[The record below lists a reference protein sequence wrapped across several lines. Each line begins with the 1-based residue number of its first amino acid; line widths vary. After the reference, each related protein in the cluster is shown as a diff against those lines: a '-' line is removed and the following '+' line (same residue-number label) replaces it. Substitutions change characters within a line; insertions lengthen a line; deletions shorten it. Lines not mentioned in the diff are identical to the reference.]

1 MNDIRDISLAEIQQ
15 FLLENGEKPF
25 RAKQIRE
32 WLWKKGIRNFDEMS
46 NLSVALRDKLKA
58 HFTFKTTSIKDEIE
72 STDQTIKFL
81 FQLHD
86 GELIEGVLI
95 PSQNRVTACLSS
107 QAGCPLGC
115 IFCATGSMGF
125 KRNLHYAEIFDQFNL
140 MNEKSVINFGREI
153 SNIVYMGMGEP
164 LLNYE
169 NVMTSV
175 DILTSP
181 DGKALSPSRITL
193 STVGI
198 VKGIRQLAHDR
209 FKPGLAVSLHS
220 ADETVRR
227 KLIPA
232 AKNNSLEDLRKALE
246 YFVEKSNERITF
258 EYLLLQGIND
268 SIKDA
273 EKLAVYCRAFPVKI
287 NLIEYNN
294 TGTGLQG
301 SSKENIEI
309 FSEFLKAKNM
319 IVNIRRSKGQDISAA
334 CGQLVRKY

>member
-1 MNDIRDISLAEIQQ
+1 MNDIRDISSSELQQ

-25 RAKQIRE
+25 RTKQIRE
-32 WLWKKGIRNFDEMS
+32 WLWKKGTRNFDEMS
-46 NLSVALRDKLKA
+46 NLSVALRDKLKS
-58 HFTFKTTSIKDEIE
+58 HFTFKTTSIKEEIE
-72 STDQTIKFL
+72 STDRTIKFL

-169 NVMTSV
+169 HVMTSI
-175 DILTSP
+175 DILTFP

-198 VKGIRQLAHDR
+198 VKGIRQLADDR
-209 FKPGLAVSLHS
+209 FKAGLAVSLHS

-246 YFVEKSNERITF
+246 YFFEKSNERITF

-294 TGTGLQG
+294 TGTGLKG